1 MEFDVGLGAA
11 ALVVGFPLL
20 LLGFIGFMGRL
31 ETWMLL
37 PAERAAAVVEL
48 LEQVDEA
55 DDLERAVTSMMAG
68 VAPAQA
74 VRRRRRDALRSA
86 RRRRSA
92 TATAN

>member
-1 MEFDVGLGAA
+1 
-11 ALVVGFPLL
+11 
-20 LLGFIGFMGRL
+20 
-31 ETWMLL
+31 
-37 PAERAAAVVEL
+37 VEL

-92 TATAN
+92 TATAD